1 MAKVTGGEVIVKCL
15 EKEGVK
21 RIFGITDAG
30 YHAVMGAAV
39 DHGIRWVG
47 PRHEAAA
54 AHMADGVFKTTG
66 EIPVVM
72 AGYGPGTA
80 NLVSGLICSRE
91 EGVPVV
97 AISSQARS
105 ELVYP
110 FVSGAFQ
117 AVNQYDI
124 MKPVV
129 KWNAVVHHWN
139 RIPEVIQ
146 RAFREAMAGR
156 PGPVHIDIPYDI
168 VFEEGDDAEFKYL
181 EPYQYRPMVME
192 PPAVQIEEA
201 ARLIAE
207 AESPMFI
214 AGTGVLNSG
223 SWEEFRELVDL
234 LNCPAST
241 SMSARSA
248 FDNDHS
254 NYLLGLG
261 EAALTAR
268 READVVLAV
277 GTRIGNLDLPY
288 DVYFGDPGK
297 QKLIQVD
304 IDPRNVGTNRPI
316 AMGIVADAGATL
328 RALLGR
334 LKELGVKPADGTAVK
349 KYKDMEAE
357 QMAILEA
364 APKSYEGDKVHPATS
379 VEAAAKVFG
388 PEAINVGDGG
398 NTSLFDALYL
408 RFTSPRTSL
417 GIFEFGHLG
426 TGIPMAIG
434 AKLANPGKDVY
445 VITGDGAAGF
455 NFMEMETALR
465 EKVKITVI
473 VHAEEHW
480 CMEEIEQM
488 MYFEG
493 DVSKIIACQQSPV
506 RWDKVAE
513 GIGCYGEFVDKPEDL
528 VPAFERAK
536 SHELPAVVCVKTD
549 LASNLIPPLADKFME
564 VYEGPPQPEESPA

>member
-15 EKEGVK
+15 IKEGVK

-39 DHGIRWVG
+39 EHGVRWVG

-105 ELVYP
+105 GIVYP

-129 KWNAVVHHWN
+129 KWNAVVHQWD
-139 RIPEVIQ
+139 RIPEIIQ
-146 RAFREAMAGR
+146 RAFREALAGR

-168 VFEEGDDAEFKYL
+168 VFEEGDDSGLKYL
-181 EPYQYRPMVME
+181 EPEQYRPTAME
-192 PPAVQIEEA
+192 PPAAQIEEA
-201 ARLIAE
+201 ARLIAG
-207 AESPMFI
+207 AKNPLLI
-214 AGTGVLNSG
+214 AGTGVLNSRG
-223 SWEEFRELVDL
+223 WDEFREMVEL

-241 SMSARSA
+241 TMSARSA
-248 FDNDHS
+248 FDNDHP

-261 EAALTAR
+261 EGALQAR

-277 GTRIGNLDLPY
+277 GTRLGNLDLPY
-288 DVYFGDPGK
+288 DVYFGDPAE

-316 AMGIVADAGATL
+316 AMGIVADARATL
-328 RALLGR
+328 QALLGR
-334 LKELGVKPADGTAVK
+334 LKELGVKPASGETVK
-349 KYKDMEAE
+349 KYRDIYME
-357 QMAILEA
+357 QQAILDA
-364 APKSYEGDKVHPATS
+364 APRSYEGERVHPAAS
-379 VEAAAKVFG
+379 VEAAGKVFG
-388 PEAINVGDGG
+388 PQAINVGDGG

-408 RFTSPRTSL
+408 RFTHARTSL

-434 AKLANPGKDVY
+434 AKLANPDKDVY

-465 EKVKITVI
+465 EKAKITVI

-488 MYFEG
+488 VYFEG
-493 DVSKIIACQQSPV
+493 DASKIIGCQQAPV
-506 RWDKVAE
+506 RWDKMAE
-513 GIGCYGEFVDKPEDL
+513 GIGCYGEFVDRAEDL
-528 VPAFERAK
+528 VEAFERAK
-536 SHELPAVVCVKTD
+536 NHELPAVVCVKTD

-564 VYEGPPQPEESPA
+564 VYEGPPATET